1 MDDRPVNFAETEETP
16 RPDMRAPSKDS
27 LRASGQV
34 QSLSRALRLLNALAW
49 FPQGIT
55 LSEVA
60 QKVGLPTSTA
70 HRLLTTLQNE
80 RYVRFDGERS
90 VWLVGV
96 QAFRV
101 GSAFT
106 RGRDLASLA
115 RPFMRRLMEQCGE
128 TVNLAIPDGTEIMY
142 LAQVECQKMMR
153 AFAGPGGRAPLHA
166 TAAGKAILAAMAETD
181 IARILAGLEMKRE
194 TPRTHTA
201 AAELKK
207 ELAVTKARGYAVDDE
222 ENAIGLRCVAGV
234 IFDEHG
240 APLAALSISGPAA
253 RITDS
258 RMASLGLAVAGIA
271 HEITAELGGRKPSR
285 R

>member
-1 MDDRPVNFAETEETP
+1 MDDRHDNFAETEIIPT
-16 RPDMRAPSKDS
+16 PDMRAPSKDS

-49 FPQGIT
+49 HPQGIT
-55 LSEVA
+55 LSEIA

-80 RYVRFDGERS
+80 RYVRFDNERS

-101 GSAFT
+101 GSAFA
-106 RGRDLASLA
+106 RGRDLASIA
-115 RPFMRRLMEQCGE
+115 RPFMRRLVEQSGE
-128 TVNLAIPDGTEIMY
+128 TVNLAIPDRNEIMY
-142 LAQVECQKMMR
+142 LAQVECQKTMR
-153 AFAGPGGRAPLHA
+153 AITGPGGRTSFHA
-166 TAAGKAILAAMAETD
+166 SAAGKAILAAMPDAERTRFLSSVD
-181 IARILAGLEMKRE
+181 LKRE
-194 TPRTHTA
+194 TPRTITTQA
-201 AAELKK
+201 DLKK
-207 ELAVTKARGYAVDDE
+207 ELAATHARGYAVDDE
-222 ENAIGLRCVAGV
+222 ENAVGLRCVAAV

-240 APLAALSISGPAA
+240 APLAALSVSGPAA

-258 RMASLGLAVAGIA
+258 RMASLGLAVAGVA
-271 HEITAELGGRKPSR
+271 QEITAELGGRKPSR

>member
-1 MDDRPVNFAETEETP
+1 MDDRPVNFAESEETA

-101 GSAFT
+101 GSAFA

-115 RPFMRRLMEQCGE
+115 KPFMRRLMEQCGE
-128 TVNLAIPDGTEIMY
+128 TVNLAIPDHGEIMY

-153 AFAGPGGRAPLHA
+153 AFTGPGGRASFHA
-166 TAAGKAILAAMAETD
+166 TAAGKAILAAMPDGEC
-181 IARILAGLEMKRE
+181 ARLLSGMELKRE
-194 TPRTHTA
+194 TPRTITIT
-201 AAELKK
+201 AELKK
-207 ELAVTKARGYAVDDE
+207 ELAATHMRGYAVDDE
-222 ENAIGLRCVAGV
+222 ENAVGLRCVASV

-240 APLAALSISGPAA
+240 APLASLSVSGPAA

-258 RMASLGLAVAGIA
+258 RMASLGAAVAGVA
-271 HEITAELGGRKPSR
+271 HEITAELGGRRPSR